1 MSISPLVVMA
11 GAAGASLAS
20 QAAQMLGNLSFG
32 GLLGEESPAQEPLAT
47 MESGLAL
54 EAFELPASLMEL
66 QRIGQSAL
74 ERFQELL
81 GPKLEELGVSLSE
94 GITLAIDRRGQIRET
109 SGHPRGAEI
118 EALLASDRELAG
130 KFSEA
135 SLYLGRFHEQQDQ
148 MRFAQLYAQNPELA
162 MSQYAH
168 LFDGD
173 GNPPSMT
180 LRLSDVGYS
189 TLFR

>member
-1 MSISPLVVMA
+1 MTISPLVVMA

-20 QAAQMLGNLSFG
+20 QAVQLLGELSFG
-32 GLLGEESPAQEPLAT
+32 GLLGEEEPKQEPLAT
-47 MESGLAL
+47 MEPGLKL

-66 QRIGQSAL
+66 QRIGQDAL
-74 ERFQELL
+74 LKFQEML

-94 GITLAIDRRGQIRET
+94 GITLTLDRRGRIHET

-118 EALLASDRELAG
+118 EALLAGDPELAG

-148 MRFAQLYAQNPELA
+148 LRFAQLYAQNPELA
-162 MSQYAH
+162 MSRFAH

-180 LRLSDVGYS
+180 LSLSDRGYS
-189 TLFR
+189 TLFQ